1 MEDARSIPCSYHVE
15 IPARQTEPEK
25 IWRWLS
31 GLKRKQRS
39 VETENEA
46 EEEQGWGEAFKLARI
61 RSTHSR
67 HSCGANPLSE
77 CGCRQ
82 SGIQSGRSRP
92 ISRIGANFHNSTSL
106 KLSSALGGAL
116 LFAE

>member
-1 MEDARSIPCSYHVE
+1 VEDARSIPCSYLVE

-46 EEEQGWGEAFKLARI
+46 EEEQGM
-61 RSTHSR
+61 
-67 HSCGANPLSE
+67 
-77 CGCRQ
+77 
-82 SGIQSGRSRP
+82 GR
-92 ISRIGANFHNSTSL
+92 GV
-106 KLSSALGGAL
+106 
-116 LFAE
+116 

>member
-1 MEDARSIPCSYHVE
+1 MGAKVASLRPGTGHKTRFIRLIGEPGCKAGTAIRSGSRKGLTWKRTLCAWPKSSRRGTGIAASVEDARSIPCSYHVE

-46 EEEQGWGEAFKLARI
+46 EEEQGM
-61 RSTHSR
+61 
-67 HSCGANPLSE
+67 
-77 CGCRQ
+77 
-82 SGIQSGRSRP
+82 GR
-92 ISRIGANFHNSTSL
+92 GV
-106 KLSSALGGAL
+106 
-116 LFAE
+116 

>member
-39 VETENEA
+39 VETENEGRTGDGARRLSLPAFGPHIQDIAVEQTHCLSADVVNLGFSQA
-46 EEEQGWGEAFKLARI
+46 EA
-61 RSTHSR
+61 
-67 HSCGANPLSE
+67 
-77 CGCRQ
+77 
-82 SGIQSGRSRP
+82 GRY
-92 ISRIGANFHNSTSL
+92 
-106 KLSSALGGAL
+106 LG
-116 LFAE
+116 

>member
-1 MEDARSIPCSYHVE
+1 LGLSAKKAEKFVGGVLKCWEVGMTESQEVSSVSDEAYVVRLAEVITEGNGDCCFSGRRRSIPCSYHVE

-46 EEEQGWGEAFKLARI
+46 EEEQGM
-61 RSTHSR
+61 
-67 HSCGANPLSE
+67 
-77 CGCRQ
+77 
-82 SGIQSGRSRP
+82 GR
-92 ISRIGANFHNSTSL
+92 GV
-106 KLSSALGGAL
+106 
-116 LFAE
+116 